1 MCPNI
6 NMPPG
11 RSEREDDNNN
21 NNVTNTNIHTTKS
34 GRTVEEVLDLQDCS
48 AATLA
53 RYLCHE
59 RFQGDIPTSTAFL
72 HEALKELEQRSND
85 HSTTT
90 TTNNTMTMTP
100 ILPISCSSS
109 SSARIELPTPTP
121 PQTTGGGGV
130 LPSPHQLGKPL
141 LTQPLETSVFY
152 PRAGKCSIQLY
163 ENGYLIATPLNNN
176 KKQTDSSSNVVVPLV
191 IPPKAVSHMVLFAK
205 PEDYKTMA
213 NNAATASSSSKKA
226 SMPGAPLVLLKL
238 RTGPTKA
245 NNKEEEENKDHPV
258 VVTFQGKPIKDQQV
272 CFALSWVKG
281 IGPTGPTG
289 QVGWTEATKA
299 WRQTLEQCLGHS
311 TLTTCQVPPKAMRG
325 CGGGDGT
332 PPSTASTAAA
342 AAAAA
347 AAVFS
352 SYQLSSQSST
362 TGGMPFV
369 TCYHGVQ
376 DGVLFPMR
384 EGLLFYK
391 YVLHPS

>member
-11 RSEREDDNNN
+11 RSEREDDNDNNN
-21 NNVTNTNIHTTKS
+21 NNVTNTNIHMTKS

-72 HEALKELEQRSND
+72 HEALKELEQLSND
-85 HSTTT
+85 DSTKK
-90 TTNNTMTMTP
+90 NTVAP

-109 SSARIELPTPTP
+109 LTP
-121 PQTTGGGGV
+121 PRTTTTPPRTSGGGGV
-130 LPSPHQLGKPL
+130 LPSPHQLGKQL
-141 LTQPLETSVFY
+141 LTQPLETSVLY

-176 KKQTDSSSNVVVPLV
+176 KKQTGSSSDDVVPLV
-191 IPPKAVSHMVLFAK
+191 IPPKAVSHMILFAK

-213 NNAATASSSSKKA
+213 NNAATASSKKA
-226 SMPGAPLVLLKL
+226 SLPGAPLVLLKL
-238 RTGPTKA
+238 RTAPAKS
-245 NNKEEEENKDHPV
+245 NKEEEEENMDHPV
-258 VVTFQGKPIKDQQV
+258 VVTFQDKPIKDQQV

-289 QVGWTEATKA
+289 QVGWTEAIEA

-311 TLTTCQVPPKAMRG
+311 TLTTCHVPPKAMRG
-325 CGGGDGT
+325 SGGGGT
-332 PPSTASTAAA
+332 PPSTGSTATG
-342 AAAAA
+342 A

-384 EGLLFYK
+384 EGLFFYK
-391 YVLHPS
+391 YVLRPTS

>member
-6 NMPPG
+6 NIPPG
-11 RSEREDDNNN
+11 RSEREEDNNN
-21 NNVTNTNIHTTKS
+21 ITNNTNIHTTKS
-34 GRTVEEVLDLQDCS
+34 MRTVEDGVDFLQACS

-53 RYLCHE
+53 RYLCYE
-59 RFQGDIPTSTAFL
+59 RFQGDIPNSTAFL
-72 HEALKELEQRSND
+72 REALKELEQLSND
-85 HSTTT
+85 HSTDDSTKK
-90 TTNNTMTMTP
+90 NTVTP

-109 SSARIELPTPTP
+109 LTPQRTTTTTP
-121 PQTTGGGGV
+121 RTSGGGGV
-130 LPSPHQLGKPL
+130 LPSPHQLGKQL
-141 LTQPLETSVFY
+141 LTQPLETSVLY

-163 ENGYLIATPLNNN
+163 ENGYLIATPLNHN

-191 IPPKAVSHMVLFAK
+191 IPPKAVSHMILFAK

-213 NNAATASSSSKKA
+213 NNAASSSSKKA
-226 SMPGAPLVLLKL
+226 SLPGAPLVLMKL

-289 QVGWTEATKA
+289 QVGWTEAIEA

-311 TLTTCQVPPKAMRG
+311 TLTTCQVPPKAMRSRD
-325 CGGGDGT
+325 GGGGGT
-332 PPSTASTAAA
+332 PPS
-342 AAAAA
+342 
-347 AAVFS
+347 AVFS

-384 EGLLFYK
+384 EGLFFYK
-391 YVLHPS
+391 YVLRPTS